1 TPALSVLI
9 RLLTVSPRYAAYDSK
24 VPMAF
29 NCIYALD
36 AAIEASLAPLVK
48 GFERQHNS
56 AVCVVPKHIRKY
68 DKVNTPSVKASR
80 FPCGGAN
87 VRYWITAFK
96 SGHEEQVRS
105 SSGCA
110 VRSGWKL

>member
-1 TPALSVLI
+1 M
-9 RLLTVSPRYAAYDSK
+9 YAAYVLK

-36 AAIEASLAPLVK
+36 AAIEASLAPLGK

-56 AVCVVPKHIRKY
+56 AVCVVPKQMTKH
-68 DKVNTPSVKASR
+68 DKVSDSISESIVWRVIHLQEELVLLTIAS
-80 FPCGGAN
+80 

-96 SGHEEQVRS
+96 SGHEEQVTS
-105 SSGCA
+105 SAIVA
-110 VRSGWKL
+110 VGSGWKL

>member
-1 TPALSVLI
+1 
-9 RLLTVSPRYAAYDSK
+9 
-24 VPMAF
+24 MAF

-80 FPCGGAN
+80 FPCGGN
-87 VRYWITAFK
+87 FIYK
-96 SGHEEQVRS
+96 ESL
-105 SSGCA
+105 CC
-110 VRSGWKL
+110 

>member
-1 TPALSVLI
+1 M
-9 RLLTVSPRYAAYDSK
+9 YAAYVLK

-36 AAIEASLAPLVK
+36 AAIEASLAPLGK

-56 AVCVVPKHIRKY
+56 AVCVVPKQITKH
-68 DKVNTPSVKASR
+68 DKVSDSISESIVWRVIHLQEELVLLTIAS
-80 FPCGGAN
+80 

-96 SGHEEQVRS
+96 SGHEEQGTVDRDLP
-105 SSGCA
+105 CA
-110 VRSGWKL
+110 AAGKL